1 MWKFFYD
8 VIFAGL
14 DLLMPIKEIKVSTT
28 DAPWMNDRLKLLI
41 KKRQQAFVTYGSKST
56 IFKQY
61 RNLVNRERK
70 SCRAKYYKLNIDRL
84 KEYNPKHWW
93 NEVKRISN
101 FSNKQDPI
109 SLTNVESFSNL
120 TKIEQA
126 NEINKAFLGP
136 LEEYRLQCSLPRLS
150 LTETSIYPEVSEI
163 RVQNVLS
170 KLPTNRSSGPHKLP
184 NWVLKEYSYVLA
196 LPITLI
202 LNASYREQRVRAYR
216 LENGQYY
223 AVT

>member
-1 MWKFFYD
+1 M
-8 VIFAGL
+8 
-14 DLLMPIKEIKVSTT
+14 
-28 DAPWMNDRLKLLI
+28 KLLT

-61 RNLVNRERK
+61 RNLVNREQK

-101 FSNKQDPI
+101 FGNKQDPI

-136 LEEYRLQCSLPRLS
+136 LEEYRL
-150 LTETSIYPEVSEI
+150 
-163 RVQNVLS
+163 NVHCHVC
-170 KLPTNRSSGPHKLP
+170 R
-184 NWVLKEYSYVLA
+184 
-196 LPITLI
+196 
-202 LNASYREQRVRAYR
+202 
-216 LENGQYY
+216 
-223 AVT
+223 

>member
-1 MWKFFYD
+1 MWKFFYV

-41 KKRQQAFVTYGSKST
+41 KKRQQNFVTYGSKSI

-70 SCRAKYYKLNIDRL
+70 SCRTKYHKLNIDRS
-84 KEYNPKHWW
+84 KEYNTKHWW

-109 SLTNVESFSNL
+109 SLTNVEAFSNL
-120 TKIEQA
+120 AKIEQA
-126 NEINKAFLGP
+126 NKVNKAFLRP

-150 LTETSIYPEVSEI
+150 LSETSIYPEVSET

-170 KLPTNRSSGPHKLP
+170 KLPTNRAGGPDELP
-184 NWVLKEYSYVLA
+184 NWVLKEYS
-196 LPITLI
+196 
-202 LNASYREQRVRAYR
+202 
-216 LENGQYY
+216 
-223 AVT
+223 